1 MKMEIKTPQ
10 QAAQALEEELSIPA
24 GFLQAIYK
32 EDDWS
37 FVIKGHAF
45 LEAAAT
51 HLLTSLAGDRKLEK
65 VFSNL
70 ELSNTKTGKLAF
82 LKALSNLSKS
92 ERRLIRQ
99 FSELR
104 NMLVHD
110 ISQASF
116 NLKDYAL
123 SLDTK
128 QKQSFVKSFS
138 YFLTGGEIDLKDKKI
153 SVEEYVIKEPKKS
166 IWFSLILLLGI
177 IYLLHDTARIK
188 QENEVLKRELG
199 ERLLTIS

>member
-1 MKMEIKTPQ
+1 MEIKTPQ

-45 LEAAAT
+45 LEAATT
-51 HLLTSLAGDRKLEK
+51 HFLTSLAGDKKLEK

-82 LKALSNLSKS
+82 LKALSNLNKS

-128 QKQSFVKSFS
+128 QKQSFVKTFS
-138 YFLTGGEIDLKDKKI
+138 YFLRGGEIDLKDKKT

-188 QENEVLKRELG
+188 QKSEVLKRELG
-199 ERLLTIS
+199 ARLLTIS

>member
-138 YFLTGGEIDLKDKKI
+138 YFLTGGEIDLKDKKT